1 MQQSL
6 LREHN
11 LHLQREWASL
21 WAGMTVVLLASLT
34 VGLSADGWAVASV
47 DLWAVELV
55 ALMDAVLADR

>member
-11 LHLQREWASL
+11 LRLQREWASL
-21 WAGMTVVLLASLT
+21 WADMTVVLLASLT
-34 VGLSADGWAVASV
+34 VGLSADAWAVASV